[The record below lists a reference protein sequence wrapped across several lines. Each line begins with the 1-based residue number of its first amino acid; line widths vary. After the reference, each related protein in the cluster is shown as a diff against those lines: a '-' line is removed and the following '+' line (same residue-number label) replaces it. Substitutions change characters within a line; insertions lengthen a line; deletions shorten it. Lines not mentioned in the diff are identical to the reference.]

1 MHGHHT
7 KPLVSS
13 LHHKE
18 IALTSYRH
26 CLSLPIHSTTS
37 LIQYIGKP
45 NHDENMKADCLPPA
59 TNLARIST
67 SQLHPGL
74 LSDAEL
80 LCNLLFPGNPD
91 GDGVFQ
97 AESLLKNFGGLRG
110 LQMASRMAT
119 NEREGLDDQAAN
131 QIRLMHEMVHRQLK
145 QSLQRGISLTS
156 PAMTMEYL
164 QTVLRDRRREIFTCL
179 FLDTRHRVIAAEDL
193 FQGSIDGACVYPRIV
208 AERALRLSAAAV
220 IVAHNHPSGVSEPSL
235 ADQAITRRLKD
246 ALLLLEIRL
255 LDHFVVGDGP
265 PVSMASRGML

>member
-1 MHGHHT
+1 M
-7 KPLVSS
+7 
-13 LHHKE
+13 
-18 IALTSYRH
+18 
-26 CLSLPIHSTTS
+26 
-37 LIQYIGKP
+37 KP
-45 NHDENMKADCLPPA
+45 NKLQSGQKNRFPPA
-59 TNLARIST
+59 HRF
-67 SQLHPGL
+67 QPGSV
-74 LSDAEL
+74 SDAEL
-80 LCNLLFPGNPD
+80 LARLLHASTAKGR
-91 GDGVFQ
+91 GLHR
-97 AESLLKNFGGLRG
+97 AESLLQSFGGLRG
-110 LQMASRMAT
+110 LQIASRLPT
-119 NEREGLDDQAAN
+119 NEREGLDDRSAMQLRIAYE
-131 QIRLMHEMVHRQLK
+131 LVHRQLK
-145 QSLQRGISLTS
+145 QSLQRGVSLNS

-179 FLDTRHRVIAAEDL
+179 FLDTRHRVIAAENL

>member
-1 MHGHHT
+1 M
-7 KPLVSS
+7 P
-13 LHHKE
+13 
-18 IALTSYRH
+18 
-26 CLSLPIHSTTS
+26 
-37 LIQYIGKP
+37 QFQ
-45 NHDENMKADCLPPA
+45 PA
-59 TNLARIST
+59 
-67 SQLHPGL
+67 L
-74 LSDAEL
+74 LSDVEL
-80 LCNLLFPGNPD
+80 LSKLLYPGKPQEQD
-91 GDGVFQ
+91 TRQ
-97 AESLLKNFGGLRG
+97 AETLLQCFGGLRG
-110 LQMASRMAT
+110 LQMASRLAAD
-119 NEREGLDDQAAN
+119 EREGLDDQAAVR
-131 QIRLMHEMVHRQLK
+131 IRLAHELVHRQLK

-179 FLDTRHRVIAAEDL
+179 FLDTRHRVIASEDL

-246 ALLLLEIRL
+246 ALQLLEIRL

>member
-1 MHGHHT
+1 MINQRQPNKDKIM
-7 KPLVSS
+7 KPANL
-13 LHHKE
+13 
-18 IALTSYRH
+18 
-26 CLSLPIHSTTS
+26 
-37 LIQYIGKP
+37 QP
-45 NHDENMKADCLPPA
+45 NKYQNQTPVQQQPD
-59 TNLARIST
+59 
-67 SQLHPGL
+67 L

-80 LCNLLFPGNPD
+80 LGKLLFPDTAQPS
-91 GDGVFQ
+91 GVQ
-97 AESLLKNFGGLRG
+97 LAESLLQRFGGLRG
-110 LQMASRMAT
+110 LQMASRLAAD
-119 NEREGLDDQAAN
+119 EREGLDDQAAI
-131 QIRLMHEMVHRQLK
+131 QIRLAHELVHRQLK

-179 FLDTRHRVIAAEDL
+179 FLDTRHRVIASEDL
-193 FQGSIDGACVYPRIV
+193 FKGSIDGACVYPRIV

-246 ALLLLEIRL
+246 ALQLLEIRL